1 MAATAGW
8 LWVPCRL
15 VAGHGIASGQAAA
28 SPYPAGSIA
37 LQAPFFLASGLDLAP
52 YFAGTLNL
60 QARQGEWRLRRPDHL
75 VEQLRWTDRHPPETF
90 SFWRCRLRRPTG
102 TPGGQDWPA
111 LIYRPHPETK
121 ARHFQP
127 LGLVEVLAP
136 WIEGLAPGSTL
147 ELGVDA
153 DRVGLIQP

>member
-1 MAATAGW
+1 
-8 LWVPCRL
+8 L

-37 LQAPFFLASGLDLAP
+37 LQTPFFLAAGVDLAP

-60 QARQGEWRLRRPDHL
+60 RARQGEWRLLEPDHL

-90 SFWRCRLRRPTG
+90 SFWRCRLRRPTPSP
-102 TPGGQDWPA
+102 TWEDWPA
-111 LIYRPHPETK
+111 LIYHPHPETK

-127 LGLVEVLAP
+127 PDLLEVLAP
-136 WIEGLAPGSTL
+136 WIPGLAPGSEL
-147 ELGVDA
+147 ELGVDPE
-153 DRVGLIQP
+153 RVALIEP